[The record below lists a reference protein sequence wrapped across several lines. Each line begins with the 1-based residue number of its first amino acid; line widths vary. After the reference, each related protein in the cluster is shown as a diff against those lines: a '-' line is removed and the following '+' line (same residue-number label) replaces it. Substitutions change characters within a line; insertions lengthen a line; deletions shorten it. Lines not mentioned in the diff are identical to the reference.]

1 MENTIHFKTCPL
13 CNNNQ
18 IKQVLTATDFTV
30 SHQDFELWQCNGCG
44 FRFTQNIPSQKEIGA
59 FYKSE
64 NYISHSNQNKGLIQ
78 QLYHLVRKQTLQSK
92 KKLIQTLTQ
101 KQTGSLLDIG
111 AGTGYFPA
119 YMQASG
125 WRVTAIEPDET
136 ARKNAEAVNKI
147 QLLPAEDFFTLPQ
160 FSFDCITLWHV
171 LEHVHQ
177 LHEYAEH
184 FYKLLKPHGRLIIAV
199 PNHTSYDANLYKN
212 FWAAYDVP
220 RHLWHFSPESMEY
233 FMNRHNFKVAGHY
246 PMWFDSYYVCMLSEK
261 YKTGKLNVF
270 SALINGYKSNRQAK
284 SNVKKCSSVIYCLTK
299 Q

>member
-119 YMQASG
+119 YMQESG